1 MFKQKI
7 KRKVMM
13 QLYLDFVHFDRQ
25 HILLQQDSCHHV
37 MELPEQ
43 YQHLDNKLQDH
54 SEIIKAKLESM
65 KI

>member
-1 MFKQKI
+1 
-7 KRKVMM
+7 MM

-54 SEIIKAKLESM
+54 SEIIKAKFESM